1 MAKTFAQ
8 TLLGR
13 PGYTNGISF
22 ALLVLRLVVGV
33 AFLYHGWGKIQTPLS
48 WSPPE
53 SPLMIPAIFQMLA
66 AVAEFGGGIAL
77 ILGFITPIAAFGL
90 MVTMGVAIYMH
101 AVIFQQPF
109 VDMKGGPSFEL
120 ALVYFAIALLLLVS
134 GPGKFAV
141 DYRLFAP
148 KTTRH

>member
-13 PGYTNGISF
+13 PGYTNGISL
-22 ALLVLRLVVGV
+22 ALLILRLVVGI

-48 WSPPE
+48 WNPPG
-53 SPLMIPAIFQMLA
+53 SPLSIPAFLQMLA
-66 AVAEFGGGIAL
+66 AVSEFGGGIAL
-77 ILGFITPIAAFGL
+77 ILGFATPIAAVAL
-90 MVTMGVAIYMH
+90 MATMAVAVYMH

-120 ALVYFAIALLLLVS
+120 ALVYFAIALLLLIT
-134 GPGKFAV
+134 GPGKYSA
-141 DYRLFAP
+141 DYRMFAP
-148 KTTRH
+148 KARH